1 MLKFFKK
8 SIFVFFILFS
18 LFSLSYAEITDEQLL
33 NNAKKM
39 EEIIT
44 EGLKKLHIPGAT
56 LSISR
61 VDKVIYTN
69 AFGKTTIENNTPQNV
84 TLHTLF
90 PVSSVSKNVTAI
102 LVGALVDEGILSF
115 DDKVRKYLPDIF
127 ICNEEFSKE
136 LTILDLISHRCGLK
150 NFSGDTLFK
159 ANYDNDKILS
169 IFKYLK
175 QRPGEF
181 RKIYAYQ
188 NIIYGIIGMVIEKAT
203 GEKYEDLVKKYIFD
217 KMDMKYSS
225 AIRIDAE
232 SSKFGYFK
240 YLLSRFSYDR
250 EKIGFFK
257 SVWNLIYLPLIHK
270 TKDIVIS
277 HSRSMDEIIPLD
289 AIGFFQK
296 FPATAGISLSAEDFG
311 KWLAMLANRGKYN
324 GKQIVSEKTFEI
336 LTSNLAEITKL
347 KDNDCT
353 FVKSRYS
360 RDGLYYGA
368 GFFNGTYFDSGNNGR
383 HILFHMGGIY
393 GATAFFAVS
402 LKDNIS
408 VGVICNLGG
417 VAQTLF
423 CEYMVNQ
430 FLDLSFGF
438 SKIDWIQADINRKNY
453 YSNKQHEFQKQLEER
468 NPEPIEEL
476 DKYTGTYSSEIYGD
490 INIFKEDN
498 DLFITN
504 GIKTAKMTHING
516 NNFSFLSKD
525 LMHVF
530 FDENEYIF
538 FSKEDDKIDSCF
550 ISCFDENKT
559 KFIKK

>member
-1 MLKFFKK
+1 MLKFFRKLAYVFL
-8 SIFVFFILFS
+8 IFFTFL
-18 LFSLSYAEITDEQLL
+18 SLSYAEITDEQLL
-33 NNAKKM
+33 DNAKKM
-39 EEIIT
+39 EEIIN
-44 EGLKKLHIPGAT
+44 EGLRKLHIPAAT

-61 VDKVIYTN
+61 ADKVVYTKS
-69 AFGKTTIENNTPQNV
+69 FGRTTVESNNPQNV
-84 TLHTLF
+84 TSRTLF

-102 LVGALVDEGILSF
+102 LVGALVGEGKLSF
-115 DDKVRKYLPDIF
+115 DDKVRKYLPNIS

-159 ANYDNDKILS
+159 GNYDNNKILA

-175 QRPGEF
+175 QKPGEF

-188 NIIYGIIGMVIEKAT
+188 NIIYGIIGMVLEKAT

-217 KMDMKYSS
+217 KMDLKFSS

-232 SSKFGYFK
+232 SSKIGYFK
-240 YLLSRFSYDR
+240 YLLTRFSHDC
-250 EKIGFFK
+250 KKLGFFK
-257 SVWNLIYLPLIHK
+257 SVWNLIYLPFIHDSK
-270 TKDIVIS
+270 SVVTS

-289 AIGFFQK
+289 TIGFFQK

-311 KWLAMLANRGKYN
+311 KWLAMLSNKGKYK

-336 LTSNLAEITKL
+336 LTSNLAEIINL

-360 RDGLYYGA
+360 RNGLYYGA
-368 GFFNGTYFDSGNNGR
+368 GFFSGTYFDNGNNGR
-383 HILFHMGGIY
+383 HIIFHMGGIY

-402 LKDNIS
+402 PEDNIA

-438 SKIDWIQADINRKNY
+438 SKIDWVQADLDRKNY
-453 YSNKQHEFQKQLEER
+453 YADKQHEFQKQLEER
-468 NPEPIEEL
+468 NLEPIEDLE
-476 DKYTGTYSSEIYGD
+476 KYTGIYSSEIYGD
-490 INIFKEDN
+490 INIYEKDN
-498 DLFITN
+498 NLFITN
-504 GIKTAKMTHING
+504 GIKTAKLTHVNG

-525 LMHVF
+525 LMVVF

-538 FSKEDDKIDSCF
+538 FSKEGDKINSCF
-550 ISCFDENKT
+550 VSCFDENKT
-559 KFIKK
+559 KFVKK

>member
-8 SIFVFFILFS
+8 SAFAFLIFFTF
-18 LFSLSYAEITDEQLL
+18 FSLSNAQISDEQLL

-39 EEIIT
+39 EKIIND
-44 EGLKKLHIPGAT
+44 GLKKLHIPAAT

-61 VDKVIYTN
+61 SNKVIYTK
-69 AFGKTTIENNTPQNV
+69 AFGKTTIPNNSPQNV
-84 TLHTLF
+84 TSKTLF

-102 LVGALVDEGILSF
+102 LVGALVDEGKLSF
-115 DDKVRKYLPDIF
+115 DDKVRKYLPNLF
-127 ICNEEFSKE
+127 ICNEEFSEK

-159 ANYDNDKILS
+159 ANYDNDKILA

-188 NIIYGIIGMVIEKAT
+188 NIIYGIVGMVLEKAT
-203 GEKYEDLVKKYIFD
+203 GEKYEDLVRKYIFD
-217 KMDMKYSS
+217 KMDMNCSS

-232 SSKFGYFK
+232 SSKIGYFK
-240 YLLSRFSYDR
+240 YLLSRFSYDN
-250 EKIGFFK
+250 KKSGFFK
-257 SVWNLIYLPLIHK
+257 SIWNLFYLPLTHDSK
-270 TKDIVIS
+270 SIVTS

-289 AIGFFQK
+289 TIGFFQK
-296 FPATAGISLSAEDFG
+296 FPATSGISLSAEDFG
-311 KWLAMLANRGKYN
+311 KWLVMLSNKGRYN
-324 GKQIVSEKTFEI
+324 DKQIVSEKTFEI
-336 LTSNLAEITKL
+336 LTSNLAEITNL

-353 FVKSRYS
+353 FVNTRYS
-360 RDGLYYGA
+360 RNDLYYGA
-368 GFFNGTYFDSGNNGR
+368 GFFNGTYFNNGNNGR
-383 HILFHMGGIY
+383 HIFFHMGGIY
-393 GATAFFAVS
+393 GATAFFAIS
-402 LKDNIS
+402 PKDDIA

-430 FLDLSFGF
+430 FLDLSFNF
-438 SKIDWIQADINRKNY
+438 SKIDWVQADLDRKNY

-468 NPEPIEEL
+468 NIEPIEEL
-476 DKYTGTYSSEIYGD
+476 KNYTGVYSSEIYGD
-490 INIFKEDN
+490 IKVFEKDN
-498 DLFITN
+498 NLFITN
-504 GIKTAKMTHING
+504 GIKTAKLTHING

-525 LMHVF
+525 LMFVF

-538 FSKEDDKIDSCF
+538 FSKEGDKIESCF

-559 KFIKK
+559 RFIKK

>member
-8 SIFVFFILFS
+8 SSFMFLIFFTFLS
-18 LFSLSYAEITDEQLL
+18 LCHAEITDEQLL

-39 EEIIT
+39 EEIIN
-44 EGLKKLHIPGAT
+44 EGLKKLHIPAAT

-61 VDKVIYTN
+61 ADKVIYTK
-69 AFGKTTIENNTPQNV
+69 AFGKTTIENNNSQKVTPQ
-84 TLHTLF
+84 TLF

-102 LVGALVDEGILSF
+102 LVGALVDKGKLSF
-115 DDKVRKYLPDIF
+115 DDKVRKYLPNIF
-127 ICNEEFSKE
+127 ICNEEFSKR

-159 ANYDNDKILS
+159 ANYDNDKILA

-188 NIIYGIIGMVIEKAT
+188 NIIYGIIGMVLEKAT

-217 KMDMKYSS
+217 KMDMKFSS

-232 SSKFGYFK
+232 SSKIGYFK
-240 YLLSRFSYDR
+240 YLLARFSYDR
-250 EKIGFFK
+250 KKFGFFK
-257 SVWNLIYLPLIHK
+257 SAWNLIYLPFIHNSK
-270 TKDIVIS
+270 SVVTS

-289 AIGFFQK
+289 TIGFFQK

-311 KWLAMLANRGKYN
+311 KWLAMLSNKGKYK

-336 LTSNLAEITKL
+336 LTSNLAEITNL

-360 RDGLYYGA
+360 RNGLYYGA
-368 GFFNGTYFDSGNNGR
+368 GFFNGTYFDNGNNGR
-383 HILFHMGGIY
+383 HIIFHMGGIY

-402 LKDNIS
+402 PEDNIS

-423 CEYMVNQ
+423 CEYIVNQ

-438 SKIDWIQADINRKNY
+438 SKIDWVQADLDRKNY
-453 YSNKQHEFQKQLEER
+453 YANKQHEFQKQLEER
-468 NPEPIEEL
+468 NLEPIEDLE
-476 DKYTGTYSSEIYGD
+476 KYTGTYSSEIYGD
-490 INIFKEDN
+490 INIYEKDN
-498 DLFITN
+498 NLFITN
-504 GIKTAKMTHING
+504 GIKTAKLTHING

-525 LMHVF
+525 LMFVF

-538 FSKEDDKIDSCF
+538 FSKEGDKIESCF

-559 KFIKK
+559 KFVKK